1 MVNYYSSI
9 THLFVSFICYP
20 LLIIEHIFS
29 SFTVMVADVY
39 VLITSM
45 FNTRSTLSTF

>member
-1 MVNYYSSI
+1 MSVNGQLLQLNY
-9 THLFVSFICYP
+9 TFICVFY
-20 LLIIEHIFS
+20 LLSFIFS